1 MISTENWKYFPA
13 RKLVEIDLAG
23 TKFYLDLRLWEC
35 RDVNDF
41 SNKFSIDDLYDHPC
55 GGFICCFDLKAKNLF
70 QGTKEEFELRKHEL
84 KIVRLPSIKK
94 MDPVGYR
101 ALQGMHPRKEITPLI
116 EKKRLRK
123 SKGKRL

>member
-1 MISTENWKYFPA
+1 MISSENWKYFPA

-41 SNKFSIDDLYDHPC
+41 SNKFSLDQLYDHPS
-55 GGFICCFDLKAKNLF
+55 GGFICCFDLKTKNLF
-70 QGTKEEFELRKHEL
+70 EGTKEAYEARKHEL

-94 MDPVGYR
+94 MDPVGFR
-101 ALQGMHPRKEITPLI
+101 AMCGLAPKNDKTPLL
-116 EKKRLRK
+116 EKKRVRK
-123 SKGKRL
+123 SKGKKL

>member
-1 MISTENWKYFPA
+1 MTLTENWKFFPA

-41 SNKFSIDDLYDHPC
+41 SNKFSIDQLYDHPS
-55 GGFICCFDLKAKNLF
+55 GGFICCFDMTTKNLF
-70 QGTKEEFELRKHEL
+70 EGTKEQYEARKHEL

-94 MDPVGYR
+94 MDPVGFR
-101 ALQGMHPRKEITPLI
+101 AMCGLPPKKEKTPLL
-116 EKKRLRK
+116 EKKRVRK
-123 SKGKRL
+123 SKGKKL